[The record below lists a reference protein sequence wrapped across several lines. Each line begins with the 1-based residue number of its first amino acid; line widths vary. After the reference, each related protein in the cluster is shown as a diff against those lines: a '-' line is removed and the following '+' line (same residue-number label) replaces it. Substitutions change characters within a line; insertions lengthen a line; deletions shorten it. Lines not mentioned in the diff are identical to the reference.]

1 MSQKLLSFFNVF
13 FFVFIIS
20 LLASINPILSDS
32 SRKKSEIK
40 SSSGVSMGNFIRSTI
55 SRSEARLTITV
66 DDKYVEWITA
76 GHIANGNYREYWKIQ
91 KLKSRTIVEVNDI
104 SAKGYIYL
112 KHRVNQNNIKKLLF
126 DRQIGG
132 KFSASGRMQSIQEVK
147 LRSNLYYI
155 LAKDSYNDVNCA
167 FIYGYFGSV
176 NHIDGIGDKYLIVIV
191 CDPEQLRDPK
201 SSLREALYIV
211 GTATYGK
218 NKLRMGYKFPTK
230 RDVENLGGIFS
241 SSLSASSTPPK
252 VALSNLD
259 NKIDGVTQVPVA
271 FTVGESGPFI
281 GNLKYPRKNAEEGD
295 LKFNGGKEVGSC
307 SGKWQRKG
315 NNFGVWYASCDSGL
329 SASGSYQMTGRA
341 KGSGEGV
348 DSKGRQLKLTIGY

>member
-1 MSQKLLSFFNVF
+1 MLEPRD
-13 FFVFIIS
+13 I
-20 LLASINPILSDS
+20 
-32 SRKKSEIK
+32 
-40 SSSGVSMGNFIRSTI
+40 
-55 SRSEARLTITV
+55 
-66 DDKYVEWITA
+66 DDKYIDWISA
-76 GHIANGNYREYWKIQ
+76 GHIGNATYREYWAIS
-91 KLKSRTIVEVNDI
+91 KLKSSTRIEVNDI
-104 SAKGYIYL
+104 SGKGYIFL
-112 KHRVNQNNIKKLLF
+112 KHMTNKDTVKKWLF
-126 DRQIGG
+126 DRQNKSG
-132 KFSASGRMQSIQEVK
+132 KFSSPGRMQLIQEIK

-167 FIYGYFGSV
+167 FVKGYFGEV
-176 NHIDGIGDKYLIVIV
+176 NNLDALGDKGLMVIV

-201 SSLREALYIV
+201 SSLSEALYIL
-211 GTATYGK
+211 GSAKYGG
-218 NKLRMGYKFPTK
+218 NKLRIGYKFPTRK
-230 RDVENLGGIFS
+230 DVEKLGGIFS
-241 SSLSASSTPPK
+241 SSFSTSSTPPK
-252 VALSNLD
+252 VAPSNLD

-281 GNLKYPRKNAEEGD
+281 GNLEYPRKNAEEGN